1 MTFHFI
7 LKFNGVFSNL
17 QIKLSKSGF
26 SLYLKTLEN
35 VKVQR

>member
-7 LKFNGVFSNL
+7 PNFNGVFSNL
-17 QIKLSKSGF
+17 QIKLSKRGF

-35 VKVQR
+35 VKVHR